1 MHDLRLAIRSL
12 RSTPIVTAAAVISL
26 TLGIGAN
33 TAIFSLFDSLV
44 LKSLPIPDPGRLV
57 RLSGVNAPEEG
68 GPYSYAFYDEVRRH
82 GDLFTGTA
90 AYNCCGAATLTVG
103 ERSQTLTR
111 MWVSG
116 DFFSTLGVAA
126 AVGRVIQPDDDRF
139 GGGRDG
145 IVAVI
150 TDRLW
155 RERFDA
161 RSDTVGLPVT
171 IDRAPVRIVG
181 VLPRDFLGLE
191 VGRTIDIA
199 LPGHAEPT
207 VMPAIPFSENVAF
220 LAILGRLRPDR
231 TLAATIEALGA
242 AQPAIRQTTQPR
254 NLPPSEWLK
263 APLTLV
269 PAGRGTSTLRGQFE
283 RPLVVLLAVAGLVLL
298 IACANLANLLLAR
311 GIARRSELAVR
322 VALGAS
328 RWQVLRPLL
337 LESVVLAAIGTT
349 AGVLFARWAAV
360 AMTTMLSTAAAHIV
374 LDFSIDWRLVSFAA
388 ATMATTVVLFG
399 MWPALRAAKVD
410 PLSGLQSRGRGAS
423 ADHRTGLSSGLL
435 VAQVAISLV
444 LVVAAALFVETFAR
458 LARAPLGFD
467 RDHVMVAT
475 IAAPTTPARE
485 RNAFYHRLVKA
496 ASAVSGVAAAGGSIN
511 PPLLGEFTGDFVAS
525 APGAPPPADAEPIS
539 QYDTVTPGWFTAEGI
554 PIHDGRDFDEHDTL
568 TSQRIMVVNEAFVRR
583 FLGGRANVVGTQL
596 ELSYR

>member
-171 IDRAPVRIVG
+171 IVRPFNAYGPRQSARAVSAFCRG
-181 VLPRDFLGLE
+181 
-191 VGRTIDIA
+191 T
-199 LPGHAEPT
+199 
-207 VMPAIPFSENVAF
+207 F
-220 LAILGRLRPDR
+220 LASRWDAPSISRCLGMPNLPSCRPFRSARMSPSSRFSADCAPIARWLRRLRPW
-231 TLAATIEALGA
+231 A
-242 AQPAIRQTTQPR
+242 PR
-254 NLPPSEWLK
+254 NRRFAK
-263 APLTLV
+263 
-269 PAGRGTSTLRGQFE
+269 
-283 RPLVVLLAVAGLVLL
+283 
-298 IACANLANLLLAR
+298 
-311 GIARRSELAVR
+311 RRSQ
-322 VALGAS
+322 GICHH
-328 RWQVLRPLL
+328 P
-337 LESVVLAAIGTT
+337 
-349 AGVLFARWAAV
+349 
-360 AMTTMLSTAAAHIV
+360 
-374 LDFSIDWRLVSFAA
+374 
-388 ATMATTVVLFG
+388 
-399 MWPALRAAKVD
+399 
-410 PLSGLQSRGRGAS
+410 SG
-423 ADHRTGLSSGLL
+423 
-435 VAQVAISLV
+435 
-444 LVVAAALFVETFAR
+444 
-458 LARAPLGFD
+458 
-467 RDHVMVAT
+467 
-475 IAAPTTPARE
+475 
-485 RNAFYHRLVKA
+485 
-496 ASAVSGVAAAGGSIN
+496 
-511 PPLLGEFTGDFVAS
+511 
-525 APGAPPPADAEPIS
+525 
-539 QYDTVTPGWFTAEGI
+539 
-554 PIHDGRDFDEHDTL
+554 
-568 TSQRIMVVNEAFVRR
+568 
-583 FLGGRANVVGTQL
+583 
-596 ELSYR
+596 